1 VVEKKKP
8 AKPWR
13 LYRVGPDGKLIQLA
27 EADTPEELWT
37 IHKRRADYR
46 YEVFYKWQRI
56 VPQPMK
62 KAQHPPQM
70 LGLNQIPITRCS
82 KREYQALQPFS

>member
-1 VVEKKKP
+1 MVEKKKP

-46 YEVFYKWQRI
+46 YEVYYKWQRI
-56 VPQPMK
+56 APQPMK
-62 KAQHPPQM
+62 KA
-70 LGLNQIPITRCS
+70 
-82 KREYQALQPFS
+82 